1 LADKEEPLGANGNAL
16 RPTRPLSLCPF
27 VEVSAGEE
35 EPPGVDG
42 DALDHLV
49 LPNHSV
55 RLRFFSLG
63 FNAHLPSFF
72 HPVARF
78 DFFYFLYDE
87 YLFLMFFFLINIK
100 KNL

>member
-78 DFFYFLYDE
+78 DFFISYMMSTSFLC
-87 YLFLMFFFLINIK
+87 FFLINIK